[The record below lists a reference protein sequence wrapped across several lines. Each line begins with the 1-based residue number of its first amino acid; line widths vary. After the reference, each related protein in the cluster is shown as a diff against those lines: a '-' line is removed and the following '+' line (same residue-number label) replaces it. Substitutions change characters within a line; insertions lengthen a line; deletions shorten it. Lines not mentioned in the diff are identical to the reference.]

1 MNTLKKAGTI
11 CGGVAFLLM
20 PLVSVI
26 IIVSWFYGWTVDKS
40 DTVPAMSL
48 VIISIMSAII
58 LFFAIV
64 DIVSFVFFTISV
76 KNRIKALGIISESI
90 GLLSNLLFSGLY
102 LFICYSSELY
112 RTMTIIYFAVTAV
125 LHIIS
130 LLFANLPEKI
140 NE

>member
-1 MNTLKKAGTI
+1 MRLFQKTGAI

-20 PLVSVI
+20 PLVAVI

-58 LFFAIV
+58 LFLAIV

-76 KNRIKALGIISESI
+76 KKRIKALGIISEAI
-90 GLLSNLLFSGLY
+90 GMLSNLLFSGVY
-102 LFICYSSELY
+102 LFICYSS
-112 RTMTIIYFAVTAV
+112 
-125 LHIIS
+125 
-130 LLFANLPEKI
+130 
-140 NE
+140 

>member
-11 CGGVAFLLM
+11 CGAIAFLLM
-20 PLVSVI
+20 PLASVI

-58 LFFAIV
+58 LFLAVV
-64 DIVSFVFFTISV
+64 DIISFVFFTISA

-102 LFICYSSELY
+102 LFICHSSELY

-125 LHIIS
+125 LHVIS
-130 LLFANLPEKI
+130 LLSANLPEKI